1 VAGEGNPGMGGP
13 NGDLYLVMKVA
24 PHPLFK
30 REGDDLQVDVPVPL
44 VTAVLGGEIQV
55 PTLKGSKLALKIPP
69 ETQNGKV
76 FRLGQQGMPR
86 LNDTR
91 RGDML
96 AKVAVVLPTSL
107 NERERNLFEQFKAM
121 RPN

>member
-1 VAGEGNPGMGGP
+1 M
-13 NGDLYLVMKVA
+13 
-24 PHPLFK
+24 
-30 REGDDLQVDVPVPL
+30 PL